1 MTTLVVA
8 IVVYVVGLYVA
19 TLLDGLLSWSEV
31 FDGPNFF
38 TTALWPLALV
48 FLATVFAVDTVER
61 EIYSLRA
68 KPPKWFTLACR
79 AWFILALPFRPWRIG
94 RMLRE
99 RRQKK

>member
-8 IVVYVVGLYVA
+8 VVVYVVGLYVA
-19 TLLDGLLSWSEV
+19 ALLDGLLSWSEP

-48 FLATVFAVDTVER
+48 FLATIFAVDTVER
-61 EIYSLRA
+61 KMYSLAERS
-68 KPPKWFTLACR
+68 PKWFTLACR
-79 AWFILALPFRPWRIG
+79 AWFVLTLPFRPRRIG